1 MCVRI
6 PCIRGD
12 KESRAGFTDLSQRI
26 GHEPRES
33 RLEQSKMRCA
43 RAVRICTHAKSVV
56 EGFCAQSYLPW
67 PTNPNPT
74 PKTPLYLRAPR
85 TQWASR
91 KYTFVRAHIVYC
103 CLRLNLVHVYAVFS
117 YCKQRFFPRRFAY
130 ICIPY
135 LCDRVRARVKI
146 TDICI
151 RAIQTHHQCVMY
163 AGLLMAG
170 WCANASVYYNTCYMC
185 RLAPYNIGI
194 AQNTIYYTSEC
205 VDGTCIVCTRG
216 QWEPLRAR
224 PPLTGWRMRAAQ
236 RFLLPAY
243 SPIDIGFTH
252 AHTNTNASIQ
262 HIPSMRDCN

>member
-1 MCVRI
+1 MN
-6 PCIRGD
+6 
-12 KESRAGFTDLSQRI
+12 
-26 GHEPRES
+26 RES
-33 RLEQSKMRCA
+33 QDLNNQRCDVRA
-43 RAVRICTHAKSVV
+43 RCVYARTRKVSLG
-56 EGFCAQSYLPW
+56 GFCAQSYLPW

-74 PKTPLYLRAPR
+74 PKTPLYLRAHH

-151 RAIQTHHQCVMY
+151 RAIQTQHQRVMY

-170 WCANASVYYNTCYMC
+170 WCANASVYYNTFYMC
-185 RLAPYNIGI
+185 RLAPYNIAI
-194 AQNTIYYTSEC
+194 AQNTIYILYFW
-205 VDGTCIVCTRG
+205 VRG
-216 QWEPLRAR
+216 WHLHCLPSRAMRAIARAAPLA
-224 PPLTGWRMRAAQ
+224 GWRMRAAR

-252 AHTNTNASIQ
+252 AHTHTNASIQ